1 MPDNTVMPDNDGL
14 RPLVFQ
20 ILLLLG
26 EGEAHGYAIMQ
37 QVNERTGR
45 RTILGP
51 ATLYRTLKQL
61 REDGLIEEA
70 GTEPGDGGERRKYRL
85 TSAGRR
91 AAHDEAARMAD
102 LVQRARATRLLR

>member
-1 MPDNTVMPDNDGL
+1 MSDADSL

-26 EGEAHGYAIMQ
+26 EGESHGYAIMQ
-37 QVNERTGR
+37 RVNERTGR

-61 REDGLIEEA
+61 RDDGLIEEA
-70 GTEPGDGGERRKYRL
+70 GIEPGDGGERRLYRL
-85 TSAGRR
+85 TAAGRQ
-91 AAHDEAARMAD
+91 AAHHEAARMAE
-102 LVQRARATRLLR
+102 LVHRARATRLLR